1 LLSGKRET
9 DKQTNKQQNKNM
21 KNKTMLN
28 VTNAK
33 VMTPPFEGWGNH
45 SISPFSDLFRCD
57 EMIFPEPIKDG
68 KVTLNGQT
76 FSVIYDKVDNADECE
91 LPAEIVIK

>member
-1 LLSGKRET
+1 
-9 DKQTNKQQNKNM
+9 M

-33 VMTPPFEGWGNH
+33 VMFPPFEGWDPNFIVSLADQH
-45 SISPFSDLFRCD
+45 EPRFTCD
-57 EMIFPEPIKDG
+57 EMVLSETVVDG
-68 KVTLNGQT
+68 EVTLNGQT
-76 FSVIYDKVDNADECE
+76 YLVTYDEGAVNHTDGCE